1 MSQIVILLIVG
12 ALFYLLTKGYKDNP
26 YTIKVDK
33 KERFTKDIADH
44 EVGLLVAMMAK
55 VAKADGRVSELEAEL
70 LSNTFTQLSSIFENS
85 SEIRERLKSIYKA
98 QITTFENTLE
108 IAKKYYD
115 LTKNDY
121 RKRLKTLEYLLNIAF
136 IDNEFTNE
144 EFMICEDIASTLKIK
159 KSDFE
164 AMVAKFREFYANEYN
179 KQVDT
184 LENAYKVLGAS
195 EEDDMATIKS
205 KYKKLVREN
214 HPDLLMGKGASESI
228 IEEATKKLQEI
239 NEAYEIIKKNRS

>member
-1 MSQIVILLIVG
+1 MSPIVILLIVG
-12 ALFYLLTKGYKDNP
+12 VLFYLLTKGYKDNP
-26 YTIKVDK
+26 YTINVEK
-33 KERFTKDIADH
+33 KERFTKDIKDH

-98 QITTFENTLE
+98 EITTFENTLE
-108 IAKKYYD
+108 IAKKYYN

-121 RKRLKTLEYLLNIAF
+121 QKRLKTLEYLLNIAF
-136 IDNEFTNE
+136 IDNEFTDE
-144 EFMICEDIASTLKIK
+144 EYMICEDIAATLEIK

-195 EEDDMATIKS
+195 KEDDMATIKS

-214 HPDLLMGKGASESI
+214 HPDLLMGKGASKSI

-239 NEAYEIIKKNRS
+239 NEAYEIIKKSRS